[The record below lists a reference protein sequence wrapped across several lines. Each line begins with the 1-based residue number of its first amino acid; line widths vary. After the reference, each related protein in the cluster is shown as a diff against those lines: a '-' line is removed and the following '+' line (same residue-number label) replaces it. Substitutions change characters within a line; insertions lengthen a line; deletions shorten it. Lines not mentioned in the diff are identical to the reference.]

1 MCHICS
7 LHTRMYTILFTHIL
21 LQYCS
26 TFLTYLHVPCTHHTP
41 VLYFPHMPVLCTRHL
56 LSVTY
61 CTPHP
66 PVPYTFKRMCHILY
80 SLHVRI
86 ACFTFLTCPTLPVLC
101 TPHMP
106 LPCSPHMPVPCTPH
120 IQNMCHVLLTCLCRA
135 FITCLNPS

>member
-41 VLYFPHMPVLCTRHL
+41 VLYFPHMSVLCTRHL

-86 ACFTFLTCPTLPVLC
+86 ACFAFLTCPC
-101 TPHMP
+101 Y
-106 LPCSPHMPVPCTPH
+106 
-120 IQNMCHVLLTCLCRA
+120 VLLTCHCHA
-135 FITCLNPS
+135 VHTCPCHALLTYRTCAMYSSHACAEHSSHA